1 MNNLTALLNKHKKT
15 RETKWYSNQK
25 GNQHDY
31 KAKLDKIMNKLK
43 RSQVLVEENQRKFQ
57 HEMDLRNER
66 RRLKEID
73 LKMEQERQRKL
84 DLARKQRIIEK
95 EEKNSKLVKS
105 K

>member
-1 MNNLTALLNKHKKT
+1 
-15 RETKWYSNQK
+15 
-25 GNQHDY
+25 
-31 KAKLDKIMNKLK
+31 MNKLK

-105 K
+105 KYDICYDIMHI